1 MVGNEEERRQRAGLF
16 VLFVTLNLN
25 QKSHL
30 DKNNINSFLKSVKIW
45 QRIETIEG

>member
-25 QKSHL
+25 QKSHQQL
-30 DKNNINSFLKSVKIW
+30 FKVCENMTAYRDY
-45 QRIETIEG
+45 

>member
-30 DKNNINSFLKSVKIW
+30 DTNNIN
-45 QRIETIEG
+45 RCENMTAYRDY

>member
-25 QKSHL
+25 QLFKVCENMTAYR
-30 DKNNINSFLKSVKIW
+30 DY
-45 QRIETIEG
+45 